1 MGKMRRLWLENETSA
16 GLEIRSGPYRLT
28 PISRASVLR
37 SDMIPVAFGWY
48 RPVGIEV
55 KDRDDA
61 ATVIPIRDPTRWIQI
76 FLYGIALLAFL
87 SLLRPMRK

>member
-1 MGKMRRLWLENETSA
+1 
-16 GLEIRSGPYRLT
+16 
-28 PISRASVLR
+28 
-37 SDMIPVAFGWY
+37 MIPVAFGWY